1 MLNKNDKKNILV
13 IILVLIAILGVFG
26 FTRACGRMKDEKG
39 PEIPSVEDTQT
50 PSDNEPSIEENE
62 EIEDPGQSEDVSI
75 SNPTYD
81 EVVEEEEEENMY
93 PVIDIVETY
102 YYVSLGDDF
111 TIPQLEALDETGNN
125 LKISITYSFKSLD
138 SSEFIPTLEFST
150 KELGIYKITYY
161 VENVYHYVST
171 KDIYVEIIDTKE
183 PTAEGIVSKYNDLEG
198 ITEFVAVPSGSI
210 INTDIDISFSDN
222 DMVTYVEYYD
232 ANLDNSIGGDT
243 IEQEAMPNVIEVDP
257 NSILTL
263 TEEGE
268 YHIRIQDRSGNIS
281 EYVVT
286 IDKTE
291 SVVNVE
297 YEQISEEEVL
307 VTITS
312 DEEMNEKEGFILS
325 SDKKVLTKVYSLNIL
340 EDITLKD
347 LAGNEIV
354 IHLEYQ
360 GLKVEVTQNDIA
372 TTNRT
377 LNKNDGDIKVVLT
390 GKNQIGVTYTVD
402 DGVETTYTSGDILT
416 QEGNYKFQIN
426 HDGYERILE
435 FSISSMGTDD

>member
-13 IILVLIAILGVFG
+13 VILVLITILGVFAAS
-26 FTRACGRMKDEKG
+26 RACGRIEDKKET
-39 PEIPSVEDTQT
+39 PNIEDTQT
-50 PSDNEPSIEENE
+50 PNDNEPSIEENE
-62 EIEDPGQSEDVSI
+62 EIEDPGQSEDVLV

-81 EVVEEEEEENMY
+81 EVVEEDKEENWY
-93 PVIDIVETY
+93 PVIDIDKTY
-102 YYVSLGDDF
+102 YYVSLNNDF
-111 TIPQLEALDETGNN
+111 TIPQLEALDDTGNN
-125 LKISITYSFKSLD
+125 LKINITYSFKSLD
-138 SSEFIPTLEFST
+138 SSEFVPTLEFLT
-150 KELGIYKITYY
+150 GKLGIYKITYY

-171 KDIYVEIIDTKE
+171 KDIYIEIIDTE
-183 PTAEGIVSKYNDLEG
+183 VPTAEGIVSKYNDLEG
-198 ITEFVAVPSGSI
+198 ITEFIAVPSGSI
-210 INTDIDISFSDN
+210 INTDIDISFSD
-222 DMVTYVEYYD
+222 DDIVSFVEYYN
-232 ANLDNSIGGDT
+232 ASIDNSILGEET

-268 YHIRIQDRSGNIS
+268 YHIRIYDRSGNVS
-281 EYVVT
+281 EYIVT

-291 SVVNVE
+291 PVTSVQ
-297 YEQISEEEVL
+297 YEQISEDEIL

-312 DEEMNEKEGFILS
+312 DEEMDEKEGFTLS
-325 SDKKVLTKVYSLNIL
+325 NDKKKLTKVYSLSIL
-340 EDITLKD
+340 KDITLKD

-354 IHLEYQ
+354 VHLEYQ
-360 GLKVEVTQNDIA
+360 GLKVEITQNDTP

-377 LNKNDGDIKVVLT
+377 LNTNDGDIKVILT
-390 GKNQIGVTYTVD
+390 GQENIETTYTVD

-426 HDGYERILE
+426 HDGYERVLE